1 MIFMLRLVKG
11 YIAQEKGIKINC
23 EKAMTFITRKT
34 ARRKD
39 VGRLKNGNIDLSY
52 VNGGKAITRLDNKP
66 TPRLENNGSYLK

>member
-1 MIFMLRLVKG
+1 MLRLVKG
-11 YIAQEKGIKINC
+11 YIAQEKGVKINC
-23 EKAMTFITRKT
+23 KKAMTFITREM

-52 VNGGKAITRLDNKP
+52 VNGGKAITQLDNEP

>member
-1 MIFMLRLVKG
+1 
-11 YIAQEKGIKINC
+11 
-23 EKAMTFITRKT
+23 MTFITRKT